1 MSKNRKHGPTANH
14 KKSFKRVRR
23 ELKYLYANFA
33 YDLMLA
39 TQVIDKFDDPTP
51 ETAKGVY

>member
-51 ETAKGVY
+51 ETAKGAY

>member
-33 YDLMLA
+33 YELMPA
-39 TQVIDKFDDPTP
+39 TQVIDKFNDATP
-51 ETAKGVY
+51 ETTKGAY